1 MDPHD
6 TPTPAGPGPAFRPL
20 FETVPLTV
28 SNILSLSHRLY
39 TARWG
44 LIVGAFALAIVL
56 QWIIGAITGLIDIA
70 IFGQDL
76 IVSPIN
82 LLAQI
87 LFSTPLLVGA
97 LYVAVRVYRNEPAT
111 IGDVWIGFSKWLPV
125 VAVGLLVQLA
135 VYGAMVP
142 IGIAIGILAGAGGGP
157 AMAALAVLLAIG
169 LLVLAVWLSI
179 RLYFATMLCADPA
192 GPNLGV
198 IESITTSWRITSGH
212 AWTLFVVAVVLGLLA
227 MVSLLLLIVPF
238 FLYGG
243 PVLVCGGA
251 AAYALACHKAGII
264 PLAPY
269 DDCPHCGY
277 PMRDAPTDT
286 CPECGNEVYR
296 TAG

>member
-1 MDPHD
+1 MEPQDARD
-6 TPTPAGPGPAFRPL
+6 PAGPGPAFHPL
-20 FETVPLTV
+20 FETVPLTI
-28 SNILSLSHRLY
+28 SNVLSLSHRLY

-44 LIVGAFALAIVL
+44 LIVGAFSLAVVI
-56 QWIIGAITGLIDIA
+56 QWIIGAVTGLIDIA
-70 IFGQDL
+70 IFGQGL
-76 IVSPIN
+76 IVSPLN

-87 LFSTPLLVGA
+87 LISTPLLVGA

-111 IGDVWIGFSKWLPV
+111 LGDLWIGFSRWLPV

-135 VYGAMVP
+135 VYGAMLP
-142 IGIAIGILAGAGGGP
+142 IGVAAGILAGAGGGP
-157 AMAALAVLLAIG
+157 ATVAVAVILAIG
-169 LLVLAVWLSI
+169 LLILAIWLSI

-198 IESITTSWRITSGH
+198 VDSITTSWRITSGH
-212 AWTLFVVAVVLGLLA
+212 AWTLFVVAVA
-227 MVSLLLLIVPF
+227 MGIVAMLSLVLLIVPF

-277 PMRDAPTDT
+277 SMRDAPTDI
-286 CPECGNEVYR
+286 CPECGNVVHR
-296 TAG
+296 AG